1 MKASDFAT
9 TSREREEA
17 AQNLVRTEE
26 TDAVNTGI
34 VDSADKRGGSALK
47 GATAAKG
54 AVRGGATNAALA
66 AISKG
71 GGRRTG
77 GTVGSEAASDMTEGT
92 SVTTGRRS
100 LKSRLKGGAKG
111 AGKAVLVN
119 GLHKQL
125 EGTELEGADD
135 LYYKGRTGFRL
146 AKYAKGRLSA
156 SKAKR
161 TLSLSGRDGA
171 TTAGKPLGGLSE
183 RRAKAARN
191 TVEAKRRAQMS
202 RYFKRSVYS
211 SAGKAKAAT
220 QTLTSASK
228 GAVTSAGGGLKAAV
242 AAFGGTTLLA
252 ILGIIALILLVASLG
267 GAAGGRETS
276 TSSGSASLSGY
287 ENQVATFLMSK
298 GLDELH
304 TAAIMGN
311 MYAESGIDPS
321 RTESGGTGIGICQ
334 WSFGRANAL
343 RDYAAS
349 QGKSWSDIG
358 VQLDF
363 FWNHDTWDRWS
374 GSYVILKHLFD
385 GDPAVGEIVRGSRD
399 GFMGTDDLTEAVK
412 QFCYGWERPGIPR
425 INVRLEAAQKYY
437 TALKNGSG
445 AGGGQD
451 YASAEQWQKDIVN
464 ACHTTKWPGKSLCA
478 TWTSRVYAAAGYSVG
493 GNGNTQ
499 LGNQGTG
506 ANYYDSRAT
515 TDLSQIQVGM
525 LVSAQR
531 GSNTYAGNAYGHVGI
546 YIGDGMVMDSI
557 NTGIRTI
564 SLSDW
569 VSQNNR
575 GWVVCGYPWDWR

>member
-9 TSREREEA
+9 TSREREGA

-47 GATAAKG
+47 GASAARG

-71 GGRRTG
+71 GRHTG
-77 GTVGSEAASDMTEGT
+77 GSVGSETAPDMTEGA
-92 SVTTGRRS
+92 TGATGGS
-100 LKSRLKGGAKG
+100 TLKTRLGGGAKG
-111 AGKAVLVN
+111 AAR
-119 GLHKQL
+119 GLAAKGVRNQL

-135 LYYKGRTGFRL
+135 LYYRGRTGYRL
-146 AKYAKGRLSA
+146 VKYAKGKLSA

-161 TLSLSGRDGA
+161 ELSLSGREGA
-171 TTAGKPLGGLSE
+171 ATAGRPLGGLSE

-191 TVEAKRRAQMS
+191 TAEAKRKAQMT

-211 SAGKAKAAT
+211 SAGKAKATART
-220 QTLTSASK
+220 FSSVSR
-228 GAVTSAGGGLKAAV
+228 GAVASAGGGLKAAV
-242 AAFGGTTLLA
+242 AALGGSALLV
-252 ILGIIALILLVASLG
+252 ILGLMALVLLVAALG
-267 GAAGGRETS
+267 GAGGGGA
-276 TSSGSASLSGY
+276 SSQTGDTTLTGT
-287 ENQVATFLMSK
+287 ERQVALFLRSQ

-321 RTESGGTGIGICQ
+321 AEESGGTGIGICQ
-334 WSFGRANAL
+334 WSYGRANAL

-349 QGKSWSDIG
+349 RGKSWSDLD

-363 FWNHDTWDRWS
+363 FWNHDIWGGWS
-374 GSYVILKHLFD
+374 GSYTILEHKFD
-385 GDPAVGEIVRGSRD
+385 GDPAVGDTVRGSKD

-425 INVRLEAAQKYY
+425 INVRIEAAQKYY
-437 TALKNGSG
+437 AALRSGSG

-451 YASAEQWQKDIVN
+451 YASAEQWQRDIVN
-464 ACHTTKWPGKSLCA
+464 ACNTTKWPGASLCA
-478 TWTSRVYAAAGYSVG
+478 TWTTRVYAAAGYSVG

-525 LVSAQR
+525 LVSAQY